1 MEKSIDDACFFKLVQ
16 SGYEEKTEAA

>member
-1 MEKSIDDACFFKLVQ
+1 MEKSIDDAYFFKLVQ